1 MHWLLIAWIGSLS
14 GSAVT
19 ERFATEAEC
28 QQVTATL
35 IDFAKIRDTVEFVR
49 WQCVEVT
56 PLE

>member
-19 ERFATEAEC
+19 ERLATEAEC
-28 QQVTATL
+28 KQVAAAL
-35 IDFAKIRDTVEFVR
+35 IDLAKIRDNVEIVR
-49 WQCVEVT
+49 WRCVEVA